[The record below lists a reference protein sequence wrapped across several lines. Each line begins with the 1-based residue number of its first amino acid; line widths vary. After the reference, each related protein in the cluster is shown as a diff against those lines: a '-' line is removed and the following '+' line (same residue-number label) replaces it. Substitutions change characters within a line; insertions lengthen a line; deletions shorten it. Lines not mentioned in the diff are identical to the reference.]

1 MDYEKLSA
9 GVQGVYNTGNCR
21 EIEGDLYV
29 SEIPIYPDEETPGF
43 REKDDFAGRFWNPNG
58 NGFRK

>member
-9 GVQGVYNTGNCR
+9 GVQGEIAEKY
-21 EIEGDLYV
+21 IEGDLYV